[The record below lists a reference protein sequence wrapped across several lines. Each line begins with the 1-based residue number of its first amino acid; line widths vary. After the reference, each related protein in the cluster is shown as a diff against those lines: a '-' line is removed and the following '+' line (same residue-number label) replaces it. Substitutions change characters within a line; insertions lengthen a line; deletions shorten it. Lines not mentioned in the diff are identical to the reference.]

1 MQQITLLLEDDE
13 IALLRGGVR
22 MFEFFNPE
30 ENELIDTYRKK
41 ILEATN
47 DVGFDVKKQIGIM
60 QRAMR
65 RIRITPEFSELQSH
79 FKILESMLATEMQ
92 KEENGDF

>member
-1 MQQITLLLEDDE
+1 MKQINLLLEDDE
-13 IALLRGGVR
+13 IVLLRGGVR

-65 RIRITPEFSELQSH
+65 RIRTTSEFKEFHTHL
-79 FKILESMLATEMQ
+79 KILEKMLVVEMQ
-92 KEENGDF
+92 KEENGEL